1 MSIPSSIL
9 KQSSAI
15 PVIAVCVAGLLAGL
29 AGRRIVSSRS
39 SVPVS
44 VIEAASARTN
54 AAPAAVETPHVRSTD
69 TVETLAALAP
79 GTLYSRLALWL
90 MDAREQD
97 IAAFWAIYQRG
108 KPDDAVTDLI
118 FLRWTLHNPQAA
130 IAAEPAGHDKKS
142 GWWAWACHDP
152 QAALAAADETQIK
165 SVAQGI
171 GEFHPAWL
179 RQHFKELSE
188 EGRAAAMKGMKGW
201 DDAEK
206 PLETLQF
213 LTQNDGY
220 LTYGSPTLK
229 ALARQDPWAALE
241 WAKNHQTSDSCF
253 DDGSENSRIVI
264 DTLANER
271 LEDLK
276 RIATQTPSGELK
288 LQLESALFANLIKS
302 DPAAALEQAKSTPA
316 PRIAAARYAAI
327 GQSVVQ
333 TDPEQALQLMNDLF
347 AACPTALNRS
357 DKIEYPHEIALLS
370 NPVMSTVF
378 GFMDSLMSK
387 YPEKVMDTAM
397 RFAADPALRFSG
409 DPKAEI
415 LLSRRWANQNLGAF
429 TTWLNQQT
437 DEMLRDEGADIISDH
452 LRAEGH
458 FEEAVDWELSRST
471 HDTGNLNNIITTW
484 MISSPEAPARW
495 LESANLPAY
504 RKAVIQSI
512 IAGPR

>member
-1 MSIPSSIL
+1 MN
-9 KQSSAI
+9 
-15 PVIAVCVAGLLAGL
+15 
-29 AGRRIVSSRS
+29 
-39 SVPVS
+39 
-44 VIEAASARTN
+44 AS
-54 AAPAAVETPHVRSTD
+54 PAAVETPHARSTD

-90 MDAREQD
+90 MDASEQD
-97 IAAFWAIYQRG
+97 IAAFWAIYQKG
-108 KPDDAVTDLI
+108 EPDENITNLI
-118 FLRWTLHNPQAA
+118 FLRWACHNPQAA

-142 GWWAWACHDP
+142 GWWAWACRDP

-165 SVAQGI
+165 SVGQGI

-188 EGRAAAMKGMKGW
+188 EARIAAMQGINAWG
-201 DDAEK
+201 DAEK
-206 PLETLQF
+206 PLELLEF
-213 LTQNDGY
+213 LTENSRYSGIRY
-220 LTYGSPTLK
+220 PTLK

-241 WAKNHQTSDSCF
+241 WAENHQTSGSCL
-253 DDGSENSRIVI
+253 DDGSENARIVI
-264 DTLANER
+264 DTLADER
-271 LEDLK
+271 PEDLK
-276 RIATQTPSGELK
+276 LIAAQTPSGELK
-288 LQLESALFANLIKS
+288 LQLESALFTNLIKS
-302 DPAAALEQAKSTPA
+302 DPTAALEQAKSTPA
-316 PRIAAARYAAI
+316 PRIAAERYATI

-378 GFMDSLMSK
+378 SFMDSLMSK

-409 DPKAEI
+409 DPEAEI
-415 LLSRRWANQNLGAF
+415 LLSQRWANQNLGAF

-437 DEMLRDEGADIISDH
+437 DEVLRDEGAVIISDQ

-471 HDTGNLNNIITTW
+471 HDTGNLNKIITTW
-484 MISSPEAPARW
+484 MSSTPEAPARW
-495 LESANLPAY
+495 LESANLPAD